1 MTALLVGPATA
12 ETARI
17 PKSAGVPRAGAVS
30 ERCAVPEPSIAS
42 HRDRVAA
49 PHATRPRPL
58 GCVPPGDVGP
68 RSHPWFPV
76 STCGDSCIGPRVSR
90 RLTAVADATV
100 VMWRLFR
107 LAVVVTWIVWAA
119 STARMSAR
127 LRHRPPRALRGP
139 ASAALLRALGIS
151 VDVEDLRGDPS
162 GPGLVVANHISFLDV
177 LALALISP
185 AHVVAK
191 SDVVAMPVV
200 SSLARRF
207 GVIAVDRA
215 TLRGLPSTVG
225 EVADRLHG
233 DTSVIVFPEGT
244 TYCGRTGGAFRPAFF
259 QAAIDA
265 DVPVVPVRL
274 RFVGVDG
281 TTATAPSFIGADT
294 PADTLRRVLRTRGL
308 ALTIVIHPAES
319 PGRDRRELAGRCER
333 AVTGSATTAKSDII
347 RSLI

>member
-1 MTALLVGPATA
+1 MTALLIGPVAT
-12 ETARI
+12 ER
-17 PKSAGVPRAGAVS
+17 AGVPTRAG
-30 ERCAVPEPSIAS
+30 VPNPVAASEPSGTGQ
-42 HRDRVAA
+42 RGRVAEA
-49 PHATRPRPL
+49 HTSRPRPL
-58 GCVPPGDVGP
+58 GCRTPGDVGP
-68 RSHPWFPV
+68 RSHPWFPI
-76 STCGDSCIGPRVSR
+76 STCGDSCIAPRMAR
-90 RLTAVADATV
+90 RLTAISDATV
-100 VMWRLFR
+100 VLWRLFR
-107 LAVVVTWIVWAA
+107 LTAVVAWIVWAA
-119 STARMSAR
+119 STAGVSAR

-233 DTSVIVFPEGT
+233 HTSVIVFPEGT

-308 ALTIVIHPAES
+308 ALTMVIHPVES

-333 AVTGSATTAKSDII
+333 VVAGPATPDKSDII